1 MSDSRQLLPEIPLP
15 WQHSQWQSLASQM
28 QNQQL
33 AHAYLIAGAG
43 GLGKKLFTE
52 RFSQLLLCNSPQGG
66 MPCEECKNCLLG
78 STMQHP
84 DLLRVS
90 PEDNARDIK
99 VDQIREVAQF
109 LSRTSHAGG
118 AKVVIVDRAHQMNVS
133 AANALLKTLEEPH
146 PNNYLFLATDSPG
159 ALMATVRSRC
169 QRLQFHTPGFEESLD
184 WLRVNLVGE
193 EDEVKL
199 LVAANN
205 HPVRAIELAQSG
217 AYEAQQAFITTLC
230 DLLIGNQSVS
240 QGVNQ
245 AGKLGEDSAVGYLLN
260 TSTILIKNLLGE
272 SQQQGGDYV
281 SLLGISE
288 LLRES
293 DQDKKYQIACLL
305 AFYESALVCR
315 QRLQSSTNPNPQ
327 LIMESLLWRWHQLPL
342 GIRA

>member
-1 MSDSRQLLPEIPLP
+1 
-15 WQHSQWQSLASQM
+15 
-28 QNQQL
+28 
-33 AHAYLIAGAG
+33 
-43 GLGKKLFTE
+43 
-52 RFSQLLLCNSPQGG
+52 
-66 MPCEECKNCLLG
+66 
-78 STMQHP
+78 
-84 DLLRVS
+84 
-90 PEDNARDIK
+90 
-99 VDQIREVAQF
+99 
-109 LSRTSHAGG
+109 
-118 AKVVIVDRAHQMNVS
+118 MNVS

-169 QRLQFHTPGFEESLD
+169 QRLQFHTPSFEESLD
-184 WLRVNLVGE
+184 WLRANVVGE

-260 TSTILIKNLLGE
+260 TSTILIKYLLGE

-288 LLRES
+288 LLRDS

-305 AFYESALVCR
+305 AFYESALACR
-315 QRLQSSTNPNPQ
+315 QQLQSSTNPNPQ

-342 GIRA
+342 GIRAC